1 MFFKNQKIWPYILI
15 PFLISACAREEE
27 FAGAVVDPALKPLFD
42 KFVAEGL
49 QRGKTIDMSRI
60 SGTLADIPEAKVLG
74 RCAQG
79 TISGSTLTIDAA
91 FWSSAGAWEKEYVVF
106 HELGHCAL
114 DRRHLEDQ
122 KADGSCKSIMQS
134 GTSSC
139 KMIYNAQTRSGY
151 LDELFSP

>member
-1 MFFKNQKIWPYILI
+1 MFFNIINKAGYLLI
-15 PFLISACAREEE
+15 FFFLPACAREEE
-27 FAGAVVDPALKPLFD
+27 FVSTVVDPTLKPLFD
-42 KFVAEGL
+42 SFVAEGL
-49 QRGKTIDMSRI
+49 QRGRIIDMGRI
-60 SGTLADIPEAKVLG
+60 SGIIADIPETKVLG

-91 FWSSAGAWEKEYVVF
+91 FWSSAGSMEKEYVVF

-114 DRRHLEDQ
+114 NRRHLEDQ
-122 KADGSCKSIMQS
+122 KPDGACKSIMQS
-134 GTSSC
+134 GTSGC